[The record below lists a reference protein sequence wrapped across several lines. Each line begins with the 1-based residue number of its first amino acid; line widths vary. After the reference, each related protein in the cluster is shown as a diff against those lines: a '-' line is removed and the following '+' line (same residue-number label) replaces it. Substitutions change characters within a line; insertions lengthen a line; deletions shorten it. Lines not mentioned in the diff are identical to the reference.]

1 MTEYSRS
8 ADRGSVGA
16 ASDVAAR
23 HRTAGA
29 LGKMRSP
36 RGFLASMV
44 FLAALPVA
52 IAVQVLLGSGSS
64 LTMHVA
70 LTVGCVLFALAASDF
85 GAPRLMSW
93 TGRVATGAFALIFTL
108 QGASEVLR
116 NDSFSHFALQVLGNY
131 PERALVSLLVLF
143 LVSVSLTAS
152 RGRTRV
158 LGFAVMA
165 VVVCVEVYNYALLF
179 FGEGPTLMAVYLLPF
194 VWLLF
199 ESGKTSL
206 PEHAVSAGSAPAPR
220 SAGVHGSSE
229 AFTKQ
234 R

>member
-8 ADRGSVGA
+8 ANHGSGGA

-70 LTVGCVLFALAASDF
+70 LTVGCVLFALAAPDF
-85 GAPRLMSW
+85 GAPRLLSW
-93 TGRVATGAFALIFTL
+93 TGRVAAGAFAL

-116 NDSFSHFALQVLGNY
+116 NDSFSRFALQVLGNY
-131 PERALVSLLVLF
+131 PERALVTLLVLF
-143 LVSVSLTAS
+143 LVSVLLTTS

-165 VVVCVEVYNYALLF
+165 VVVGVEAYNYALLF
-179 FGEGPTLMAVYLLPF
+179 LGEGSTLIVVYLLPL

-199 ESGKTSL
+199 ESRKTSL
-206 PEHAVSAGSAPAPR
+206 PEHAVSARSAPAPR

-229 AFTKQ
+229 AFTEQ

>member
-1 MTEYSRS
+1 
-8 ADRGSVGA
+8 
-16 ASDVAAR
+16 
-23 HRTAGA
+23 
-29 LGKMRSP
+29 MRSP
-36 RGFLASMV
+36 RGLLASIV

-70 LTVGCVLFALAASDF
+70 LTVGCVLFALAAPDF

-93 TGRVATGAFALIFTL
+93 MGRGAAGAFALIFAL
-108 QGASEVLR
+108 QGTSEVLR
-116 NDSFSHFALQVLGNY
+116 NDSFSLFPLQVLGNY
-131 PERALVSLLVLF
+131 PERALVSLLVVF
-143 LVSVSLTAS
+143 LVGVLLTAS

-165 VVVCVEVYNYALLF
+165 LVVSVEVYNYALLF
-179 FGEGPTLMAVYLLPF
+179 LGVGPTLMVVYLLPF

-199 ESGKTSL
+199 ESRKTSL
-206 PEHAVSAGSAPAPR
+206 RGSAAPVR
-220 SAGVHGSSE
+220 SAPVP
-229 AFTKQ
+229 